1 MAKAVFT
8 TKISPSYNDLP
19 ELMYHFPK
27 TYLRQATAAIGDWIV
42 YYEPRREDSSL
53 GGRAGRQCYF
63 ATARVTNIKE
73 DPTLKNHYYAF
84 VDNYV
89 EFSSPVPFRDG
100 AQYFESGLK
109 KLDGSTNK
117 GAFGRAVRNISDD
130 EFQAIIALGL
140 AKVEEEITQPQENIF
155 VFDVHR
161 PMIQQIVERPF
172 REVAFSR
179 IVKAEYEN
187 TCAITGIGIRD
198 SRGNVEVEAAH
209 IKPVSKN
216 GPDSVR
222 NGLALCR
229 TVHWMFDR
237 GLVSLADSGEILV
250 KPLVPDQVQQ
260 LFNRDGKIR
269 MPSNRTSLPHP
280 EFLKFHREQI
290 YKIMQK

>member
-8 TKISPSYNDLP
+8 TKVTPSYNDLP

-42 YYEPRREDSSL
+42 YYEPRREDSSP
-53 GGRAGRQCYF
+53 GGRSGRQCYF
-63 ATARVTNIKE
+63 ATARVTAVKE
-73 DPTLKNHYYAF
+73 DPSLKDHYYAF

-89 EFSSPVPFRDG
+89 EFTSTVPFKSG
-100 AQYFESGLK
+100 GLYFESGLMK
-109 KLDGSTNK
+109 PDGTTNK
-117 GAFGRAVRNISDD
+117 GAFGRAVRNILDD
-130 EFQAIIALGL
+130 EFQAIVAVGL
-140 AKVEEEITQPQENIF
+140 EKVEEEFAQPEENIF

-161 PMIQQIVERPF
+161 PMILQLVERPF
-172 REVAFSR
+172 REIAFSK

-198 SRGNVEVEAAH
+198 ARGNVEVEAAH
-209 IKPVSKN
+209 IKPVSLN

-237 GLVSLADSGEILV
+237 GLVTLADNGEILA

-260 LFNRDGKIR
+260 LFNKDGKIR

-290 YKIMQK
+290 YKMTFK

>member
-8 TKISPSYNDLP
+8 TKITPSYNDLP

-53 GGRAGRQCYF
+53 DGRSGRQCYF
-63 ATARVTNIKE
+63 AAARVTHIKE
-73 DPTLKNHYYAF
+73 DPTLKDHYYAF

-89 EFSSPVPFRDG
+89 EFSSPVPFKVG
-100 AQYFESGLK
+100 NNYFESGLQK
-109 KLDGSTNK
+109 TDGSTNK
-117 GAFGRAVRNISDD
+117 GAFGRAVRNILDD
-130 EFQAIIALGL
+130 EFQAIIEAGL
-140 AKVEEEITQPQENIF
+140 AKVEEEIAQPEENIF

-179 IVKAEYEN
+179 IVKEEYGF
-187 TCAITGIGIRD
+187 TCALTGLGIKD
-198 SRGNVEVEAAH
+198 SAGKTEVEAAH

-237 GLVSLADSGEILV
+237 GLVSLADNGEILV
-250 KPLVPDQVQQ
+250 KQLVPDQVKQ
-260 LFNRDGKIR
+260 LFNKDWKIR
-269 MPSNRTSLPHP
+269 LPSNRTSLPHP

-290 YKIMQK
+290 YKIT